1 MALESNRLGADRRCL
16 RWCGRSASVAAVNL
30 TLWPETGAIFQRA
43 GMLSVAGRCQA
54 LDAAAD
60 GYVR

>member
-1 MALESNRLGADRRCL
+1 MRSLCFHRRAAAV
-16 RWCGRSASVAAVNL
+16 GAVNL
-30 TLWPETGAIFQRA
+30 ILVPDTGVIFQRA
-43 GMLSVAGRCQA
+43 GMLSTAGRCQT